1 MYTALLT
8 LTIFYTHG
16 AVESAQTPET
26 EQSMPNR
33 YTVAAYY
40 FPNYHPDARNAKQH
54 GEGWTEWELVKT
66 SRPRFEGHQQP
77 NVPLWGYTDESDPEA
92 MAAKITAAA
101 DHGLDVFIFDW
112 YWYDDGPFLQRGLE
126 DGFMKATN
134 RDRMK
139 FALMW
144 ANHDWL
150 DIHPARSD
158 KPSAVLYPGTVTPE
172 TFEQMT
178 DYIIETYFKHPC
190 HWQIDGCPYF
200 SVYELHTLIQS
211 FGSLEATRAA
221 LERFREK
228 TIAAGFAGLHLNAVT
243 FGVRILPGETA
254 VSKPEE
260 LVPLLGFDS
269 VTSYVWIHHVPL
281 PQFPQTPYAYVRDQ
295 YVEHWNEAAPRY
307 PVPYFPNVTM
317 GWDSS
322 PRCHLDNEFTYSG
335 YPFMATISENDPQAF
350 EEGLRAVRA
359 LADTLPPSKRI
370 ITINCWNEWTEG
382 SYLEPD
388 TRNGMAYLEA
398 LRRVFKDSAP

>member
-1 MYTALLT
+1 
-8 LTIFYTHG
+8 
-16 AVESAQTPET
+16 
-26 EQSMPNR
+26 
-33 YTVAAYY
+33 
-40 FPNYHPDARNAKQH
+40 
-54 GEGWTEWELVKT
+54 
-66 SRPRFEGHQQP
+66 
-77 NVPLWGYTDESDPEA
+77 
-92 MAAKITAAA
+92 MAAKIAAAA

-126 DGFMKATN
+126 DGFMKAAN

-144 ANHDWL
+144 ANHDWM

-158 KPSAVLYPGTVTPE
+158 KESAVLYPGTVTPE

-190 HWQIDGCPYF
+190 HWQIDGRPYF

-211 FGSLEATRAA
+211 FGSLDATRAA
-221 LERFREK
+221 LDRFREK
-228 TIAAGFAGLHLNAVT
+228 TIAAGFPGLHLNAVT

-260 LVPLLGFDS
+260 LVTLLGFDS

-281 PQFPQTPYAYVRDQ
+281 PQFPQTPYTYVRDK

-307 PVPYFPNVTM
+307 PVPYYPNVTM

-335 YPFMATISENDPQAF
+335 YPFMATISENDPKAF
-350 EEGLRAVRA
+350 EEGLRAIKA
-359 LADTLPPSKRI
+359 LADTLPPSQRI
-370 ITINCWNEWTEG
+370 VTINCWNEWTEG

-388 TRNGMAYLEA
+388 ARNGMAYLEA
-398 LRRVFKDSAP
+398 VRRVFKDSAP